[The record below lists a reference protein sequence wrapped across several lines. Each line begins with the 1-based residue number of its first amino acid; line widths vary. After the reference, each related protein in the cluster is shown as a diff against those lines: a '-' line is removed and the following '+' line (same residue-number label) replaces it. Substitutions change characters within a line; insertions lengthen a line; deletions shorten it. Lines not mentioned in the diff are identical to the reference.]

1 MNKNKQIIE
10 WLVYLAYALFFTVV
24 FFLVKGMGEWSV
36 PKGIIYATMVSGAI
50 YFHMCRIERSSI
62 DQNEGRDTALMAF
75 LKKEN
80 TNPIA
85 FGVSA
90 ICAFLLGILSVK
102 LSSTV
107 LFLIA
112 LIPFAAAIS
121 LINVLFIEK
130 NRAKHIGRWRVVF
143 ICEIAVGAA
152 LIYWYMYCFH
162 YVLNL

>member
-1 MNKNKQIIE
+1 M
-10 WLVYLAYALFFTVV
+10 VGLFSVCTIFHSC

-36 PKGIIYATMVSGAI
+36 PKGIIYATMVFGVI

-62 DQNEGRDTALMAF
+62 DQNEWRDIALMAF

-80 TNPIA
+80 TNSIA

-130 NRAKHIGRWRVVF
+130 NRAKHIGR
-143 ICEIAVGAA
+143 
-152 LIYWYMYCFH
+152 
-162 YVLNL
+162 